1 MIELLYV
8 ILTVL
13 AAAGVVALV
22 ATKTELFM
30 RYIEDILTYC
40 SVVLI
45 LGVMLWVVGEVIGR
59 YVFNSPLP
67 GHLEGAEL
75 LLPMIVF
82 FGVSY
87 VQARDGHVGMTF
99 VVDALPKKVRR
110 VTDILSLIVSAL
122 TCAALAYFSSKNAW
136 LAWIYDD
143 VTMSPP
149 YWPVWPSAAVIP
161 LGYGMLSVRMMLQV
175 LQKMMPRRF
184 PPSIVEQSDLHMAE

>member
-1 MIELLYV
+1 MTELLYV
-8 ILTVL
+8 VIAALVVAGVL
-13 AAAGVVALV
+13 ALV
-22 ATKTELFM
+22 TARAEFLLRF
-30 RYIEDILTYC
+30 IEDILTYC
-40 SVVLI
+40 SVALI
-45 LGVMLWVVGEVIGR
+45 LGVMVWVCGEVIGR

-110 VTDILSLIVSAL
+110 VTDILSLIVSSL
-122 TCAALAYFSSKNAW
+122 TCAALAYFASKNAW
-136 LAWIYDD
+136 LAWDYED

-161 LGYGMLSVRMMLQV
+161 LGYGMLSIRMILQI
-175 LQKMMPRRF
+175 LQKLMPTRF
-184 PPSIVEQSDLHMAE
+184 PDPIVEHSDLHSAE

>member
-1 MIELLYV
+1 MSELLYV
-8 ILTVL
+8 VITVL
-13 AAAGVVALV
+13 VLTGVLALV
-22 ATKTELFM
+22 TIRAELFL
-30 RYIEDILTYC
+30 RVLEDLLTYC
-40 SVVLI
+40 SVGLI
-45 LGVMLWVVGEVIGR
+45 LCVMVWVCGEVIGR

-110 VTDILSLIVSAL
+110 VTDILSLIVSSL
-122 TCAALAYFSSKNAW
+122 TCAALAYFSSKTAW
-136 LAWIYDD
+136 LAWSYED

-161 LGYGMLSVRMMLQV
+161 LGYGMLSIRMILQI
-175 LQKMMPRRF
+175 LQKIMPDRF
-184 PPSIVEQSDLHMAE
+184 PGPIVEHSDLHSAE

>member
-1 MIELLYV
+1 MIELFYV
-8 ILTVL
+8 I
-13 AAAGVVALV
+13 AAILVVTGAMALV
-22 ATKTELFM
+22 TIKAELFM
-30 RYIEDILTYC
+30 RFIEDILTYC
-40 SVVLI
+40 SVALI
-45 LGVMLWVVGEVIGR
+45 LGVMLWVVSEVIAR

-110 VTDILSLIVSAL
+110 VTDILSLTVSAL
-122 TCAALAYFSSKNAW
+122 TCAALAYFASKNAW
-136 LAWIYDD
+136 LSYSYED

-149 YWPVWPSAAVIP
+149 FWPVWPSAAVIP
-161 LGYGMLSVRMMLQV
+161 MGYAMLAIRMQLQV
-175 LQKMMPRRF
+175 LQKLMPQRF
-184 PPSIVEQSDLHMAE
+184 PPDIVELSDLHVPE

>member
-1 MIELLYV
+1 MLELIYV
-8 ILTVL
+8 IVTVL
-13 AAAGVVALV
+13 VVTGAMALV
-22 ATKTELFM
+22 TIKAELFM
-30 RYIEDILTYC
+30 RFIEEVLTNC

-45 LGVMLWVVGEVIGR
+45 LGVMLWVVSEVIAR

-110 VTDILSLIVSAL
+110 VTDILSLTVSAL

-136 LAWIYDD
+136 LSYSYED

-161 LGYGMLSVRMMLQV
+161 LGYAVRMGLQV
-175 LQKMMPRRF
+175 LQKLMPQRF
-184 PPSIVEQSDLHMAE
+184 PPDIVEQSDLHVPE

>member
-136 LAWIYDD
+136 LAWSYED

-161 LGYGMLSVRMMLQV
+161 LGYGMLAFRMILQV
-175 LQKMMPRRF
+175 MQKLVPQKF
-184 PPSIVEQSDLHMAE
+184 PSPIVEHSDLHVAE

>member
-1 MIELLYV
+1 MTELLSV
-8 ILTVL
+8 IVT
-13 AAAGVVALV
+13 ALV
-22 ATKTELFM
+22 VFGALALITARAEFFM
-30 RYIEDILTYC
+30 RLFEDILTYC
-40 SVVLI
+40 SVALI
-45 LGVMLWVVGEVIGR
+45 LCVMVWVVAEVIAR
-59 YVFNSPLP
+59 YVFNAPLP

-110 VTDILSLIVSAL
+110 VTDILSLVVSAL

-136 LAWIYDD
+136 LAWDYDD

-161 LGYGMLSVRMMLQV
+161 LGYGMLAVRMLLQI
-175 LQKMMPRRF
+175 LQKLMPSRF
-184 PPSIVEQSDLHMAE
+184 PAHIVEHSDLHVAE

>member
-1 MIELLYV
+1 MLELIYV
-8 ILTVL
+8 IVTVL
-13 AAAGVVALV
+13 VVTGAMALV
-22 ATKTELFM
+22 TIKAELFM
-30 RYIEDILTYC
+30 RFIEEVLTNC

-45 LGVMLWVVGEVIGR
+45 LGVMLWVVSEVIAR

-110 VTDILSLIVSAL
+110 VTDILALTVSAL

-136 LAWIYDD
+136 LSYSYED

-161 LGYGMLSVRMMLQV
+161 LGYGMLAVRMGLQV
-175 LQKMMPRRF
+175 LQKLMPQRF
-184 PPSIVEQSDLHMAE
+184 PPDIVEQSDLHVPE

>member
-1 MIELLYV
+1 M
-8 ILTVL
+8 

-136 LAWIYDD
+136 LAWSYED

-161 LGYGMLSVRMMLQV
+161 LGYGMLAFRMILQV
-175 LQKMMPRRF
+175 MQKLVPQKF
-184 PPSIVEQSDLHMAE
+184 PSPIVEHSDLHVAE

>member
-1 MIELLYV
+1 M
-8 ILTVL
+8 

-122 TCAALAYFSSKNAW
+122 TCAALAYFASKNAW
-136 LAWIYDD
+136 LSWDYED

-161 LGYGMLSVRMMLQV
+161 LGYGMIAVRMLLQI
-175 LQKMMPRRF
+175 LQKLMPERF
-184 PPSIVEQSDLHMAE
+184 PPDIVEESDLHVTE

>member
-1 MIELLYV
+1 MFELSYV
-8 ILTVL
+8 IITVL
-13 AAAGVVALV
+13 VVTGAL
-22 ATKTELFM
+22 ALITIKAELM
-30 RYIEDILTYC
+30 LRIIEEFLTYC
-40 SVVLI
+40 STALI
-45 LGVMLWVVGEVIGR
+45 LLVMFWVVGEVIGR

-99 VVDALPKKVRR
+99 VIEALPKNVRR
-110 VTDILSLIVSAL
+110 VTDILSLIVSSL
-122 TCAALAYFSSKNAW
+122 TCAALAYFASKNVW

-161 LGYGMLSVRMMLQV
+161 LGYGMLSVRMILQI
-175 LQKMMPRRF
+175 LQKLMPGRF
-184 PPSIVEQSDLHMAE
+184 PKPIVEHSDLHVTE

>member
-1 MIELLYV
+1 MFELSYV
-8 ILTVL
+8 IITVL
-13 AAAGVVALV
+13 VVTGAL
-22 ATKTELFM
+22 ALITIKAELM
-30 RYIEDILTYC
+30 LRIIEEFLTYC
-40 SVVLI
+40 STALI
-45 LGVMLWVVGEVIGR
+45 LLVMFWVVGEVIGR

-99 VVDALPKKVRR
+99 VIEALPKNVRR
-110 VTDILSLIVSAL
+110 VTDILSLIVSSL
-122 TCAALAYFSSKNAW
+122 TCAALAYFASKNVW

-161 LGYGMLSVRMMLQV
+161 LGYGMLAVRMV
-175 LQKMMPRRF
+175 LQILQKLVPHRF
-184 PPSIVEQSDLHMAE
+184 PAPITEHSDLHVAE

>member
-1 MIELLYV
+1 MAELLYV
-8 ILTVL
+8 IGTVL
-13 AAAGVVALV
+13 AVFGALALV
-22 ATKTELFM
+22 TVRAELSM
-30 RYIEDILTYC
+30 RFFEDILTYC
-40 SVVLI
+40 SVALI
-45 LGVMLWVVGEVIGR
+45 LGVMFWVVAEVIAR

-99 VVDALPKKVRR
+99 VVEALPKKVRR

-136 LAWIYDD
+136 LAWSYDD
-143 VTMSPP
+143 VTMTPP

-161 LGYGMLSVRMMLQV
+161 LGYGMLAVRMLLQI
-175 LQKMMPRRF
+175 LQKLRPSRF
-184 PPSIVEQSDLHMAE
+184 PPPIVEHSDLHVTE

>member
-1 MIELLYV
+1 MLELIYV
-8 ILTVL
+8 IVTVL
-13 AAAGVVALV
+13 VVTGAMALV
-22 ATKTELFM
+22 TIKAELFM
-30 RYIEDILTYC
+30 RFIEEVLTNC

-45 LGVMLWVVGEVIGR
+45 LGVMLWVVSEVIAR

-110 VTDILSLIVSAL
+110 VTDILSLTVSAL

-136 LAWIYDD
+136 LSYSYED

-161 LGYGMLSVRMMLQV
+161 LGYGMLAVRMGLQV
-175 LQKMMPRRF
+175 LQKLMPQRF
-184 PPSIVEQSDLHMAE
+184 PPDIVEQSDLHVPE

>member
-1 MIELLYV
+1 MTELLYV
-8 ILTVL
+8 IVTVL
-13 AAAGVVALV
+13 VVAGAIALV
-22 ATKTELFM
+22 ATRAEFFM
-30 RYIEDILTYC
+30 RFIEDILTYC
-40 SVVLI
+40 SVFLI
-45 LGVMLWVVGEVIGR
+45 LCVMFWVVAEVIAR

-75 LLPMIVF
+75 LLPMIIF

-161 LGYGMLSVRMMLQV
+161 DRKSVV
-175 LQKMMPRRF
+175 
-184 PPSIVEQSDLHMAE
+184 

>member
-1 MIELLYV
+1 MTELLYV
-8 ILTVL
+8 VVTVL
-13 AAAGVVALV
+13 VVFGAL
-22 ATKTELFM
+22 ALITARAELFM
-30 RYIEDILTYC
+30 REVEDLLTYC
-40 SVVLI
+40 SVALI
-45 LGVMLWVVGEVIGR
+45 LGVMFWVVAEVIAR

-75 LLPMIVF
+75 LLPMMVF

-99 VVDALPKKVRR
+99 VVDALPIKVRR

-122 TCAALAYFSSKNAW
+122 TCAALAYFSSKTAW

-143 VTMSPP
+143 VTMTDP

-161 LGYGMLSVRMMLQV
+161 LGYGMLAVRMLLQI
-175 LQKMMPRRF
+175 LQKLMPTRF
-184 PPSIVEQSDLHMAE
+184 PPPIVEHSDLHVTE

>member
-1 MIELLYV
+1 MFELLYV
-8 ILTVL
+8 IVAVL
-13 AAAGVVALV
+13 VMTGAL
-22 ATKTELFM
+22 ALITARAELSL
-30 RYIEDILTYC
+30 RIIEDFLTYC
-40 SVVLI
+40 SVALI
-45 LGVMLWVVGEVIGR
+45 LGVMVWVCGEVIGR

-110 VTDILSLIVSAL
+110 VTDILSLIVSSL
-122 TCAALAYFSSKNAW
+122 TCAALAYFSSKTAW
-136 LAWIYDD
+136 LAWSYED

-161 LGYGMLSVRMMLQV
+161 LGYGMLSIRMILQV
-175 LQKMMPRRF
+175 LQKIMPDRF
-184 PPSIVEQSDLHMAE
+184 PGPIVEHSDLHSAE

>member
-1 MIELLYV
+1 MTELLYV
-8 ILTVL
+8 IVAVLVVLGVL
-13 AAAGVVALV
+13 ALITIRA
-22 ATKTELFM
+22 ELFM
-30 RYIEDILTYC
+30 RLIESILTYC
-40 SVVLI
+40 SVLLI
-45 LGVMLWVVGEVIGR
+45 LGVMVWVVAEVIGR

-122 TCAALAYFSSKNAW
+122 TCAALAYFASKNAW
-136 LAWIYDD
+136 LSWDYED

-161 LGYGMLSVRMMLQV
+161 LGYGMIAVRMLLQI
-175 LQKMMPRRF
+175 LQKLMPERF
-184 PPSIVEQSDLHMAE
+184 PPDIVEESDLHVTE

>member
-1 MIELLYV
+1 MLELLYV
-8 ILTVL
+8 IIAALVMTGVL
-13 AAAGVVALV
+13 ALV
-22 ATKTELFM
+22 TARAEFLL
-30 RYIEDILTYC
+30 RYIENILTYC
-40 SVVLI
+40 SVALI
-45 LGVMLWVVGEVIGR
+45 LGVMVWVCGEVIGR

-99 VVDALPKKVRR
+99 VVDALPKDVRR

-136 LAWIYDD
+136 LAWSYED

-161 LGYGMLSVRMMLQV
+161 LGYGMLSIRMILQI
-175 LQKMMPRRF
+175 LQKIMPARF
-184 PPSIVEQSDLHMAE
+184 PDPIVEHSDLHSAE

>member
-1 MIELLYV
+1 MSELLLV
-8 ILTVL
+8 IVIVL
-13 AAAGVVALV
+13 VVTGAMALV
-22 ATKTELFM
+22 TVKAEYSMRFM
-30 RYIEDILTYC
+30 ENSLTYC
-40 SVVLI
+40 SVLLI
-45 LGVMLWVVGEVIGR
+45 LGVMVWVVAEVIGR

-82 FGVSY
+82 FGISY

-99 VVDALPKKVRR
+99 VIDALPKKVRR
-110 VTDILSLIVSAL
+110 VTDILSLTVSAL

-136 LAWIYDD
+136 LAFDYED

-161 LGYGMLSVRMMLQV
+161 LGYGMIATRMSLQI
-175 LQKMMPRRF
+175 LQKLMPDRF
-184 PPSIVEQSDLHMAE
+184 PPAIVEHSDLHVAE

>member
-1 MIELLYV
+1 MPEILYV
-8 ILTVL
+8 IFAVL
-13 AAAGVVALV
+13 AVFGALALITV
-22 ATKTELFM
+22 RAELCM
-30 RYIEDILTYC
+30 RLIEEFLTYC
-40 SVVLI
+40 SVVI
-45 LGVMLWVVGEVIGR
+45 IICVMFWVVAEVIGR

-122 TCAALAYFSSKNAW
+122 TCAALAYFASKNVW

-161 LGYGMLSVRMMLQV
+161 LGYGMLAVRMV
-175 LQKMMPRRF
+175 LQILQKLVPHRF
-184 PPSIVEQSDLHMAE
+184 PAPITEHSDLHVAE

>member
-1 MIELLYV
+1 MSELLYV
-8 ILTVL
+8 II
-13 AAAGVVALV
+13 AALV
-22 ATKTELFM
+22 VTGALAFVTVRAEIIL
-30 RYIEDILTYC
+30 RHIETILTYC
-40 SVVLI
+40 SVLLIICVL
-45 LGVMLWVVGEVIGR
+45 VWVVAEVIGR

-99 VVDALPKKVRR
+99 VIEALPKRVRR
-110 VTDILSLIVSAL
+110 VTDIISLAVSAL
-122 TCAALAYFSSKNAW
+122 TCAALAYFGAKAAW
-136 LAWIYDD
+136 LAYIYED

-161 LGYGMLSVRMMLQV
+161 MGYGLLAIRMVMQGM
-175 LQKMMPRRF
+175 QKVAPDRF
-184 PPSIVEQSDLHMAE
+184 PEPIVDTSEIHATE

>member
-1 MIELLYV
+1 MLELIYV
-8 ILTVL
+8 IVTVL
-13 AAAGVVALV
+13 VVTGAMALV
-22 ATKTELFM
+22 TIKAELFM
-30 RYIEDILTYC
+30 RFIEEVLTNC

-45 LGVMLWVVGEVIGR
+45 LGVMLWVVSEVIAR

-110 VTDILSLIVSAL
+110 VTDILSLTVSAL

-136 LAWIYDD
+136 LSYSYED

-149 YWPVWPSAAVIP
+149 YWPVWP
-161 LGYGMLSVRMMLQV
+161 
-175 LQKMMPRRF
+175 
-184 PPSIVEQSDLHMAE
+184 

>member
-1 MIELLYV
+1 MFELAFV
-8 ILTVL
+8 ITIVL
-13 AAAGVVALV
+13 VVAGLLALV
-22 ATKTELFM
+22 VARAEIIM
-30 RYIEDILTYC
+30 RRIEDFLIYC
-40 SVVLI
+40 SVALI
-45 LGVMLWVVGEVIGR
+45 LGVMAWVVSEVIAR

-99 VVDALPKKVRR
+99 IVDALPKNVRR
-110 VTDILSLIVSAL
+110 YTDIVTLAVSAL
-122 TCAALAYFSSKNAW
+122 TCAALSYFASKNAW
-136 LAWIYDD
+136 LSWDYED

-161 LGYGMLSVRMMLQV
+161 LGYGMLSVRMILQI
-175 LQKMMPRRF
+175 LERIMPDRF
-184 PPSIVEQSDLHMAE
+184 PPAIVEDSDLHASE

>member
-1 MIELLYV
+1 MSELLLIIV
-8 ILTVL
+8 IVL
-13 AAAGVVALV
+13 VVTGAMALV
-22 ATKTELFM
+22 TVKAEYSM
-30 RYIEDILTYC
+30 RFAENMLTYC
-40 SVVLI
+40 SVMLI
-45 LGVMLWVVGEVIGR
+45 LGVMFWVVAEVIGR

-82 FGVSY
+82 FGISY

-99 VVDALPKKVRR
+99 VIDALPKKVRR
-110 VTDILSLIVSAL
+110 VTDIFSLAVSAL

-136 LAWIYDD
+136 LAFDYED

-161 LGYGMLSVRMMLQV
+161 LGYGMIATRMSLQI
-175 LQKMMPRRF
+175 LQKLMPDRF
-184 PPSIVEQSDLHMAE
+184 PPAIVEHSDLHVAE

>member
-1 MIELLYV
+1 MRFIEEV
-8 ILTVL
+8 LTN
-13 AAAGVVALV
+13 
-22 ATKTELFM
+22 
-30 RYIEDILTYC
+30 C

-45 LGVMLWVVGEVIGR
+45 LGVMLWVVSEVIAR

-110 VTDILSLIVSAL
+110 VTDILSLTVSAL

-136 LAWIYDD
+136 LSYSYED

-161 LGYGMLSVRMMLQV
+161 LGYGMLAVRMGLQV
-175 LQKMMPRRF
+175 LQKLMPQRF
-184 PPSIVEQSDLHMAE
+184 PPDIVEQSDLHVPE

>member
-1 MIELLYV
+1 MSELLYV
-8 ILTVL
+8 IVTLL
-13 AAAGVVALV
+13 VVAGAIALV
-22 ATKTELFM
+22 SIKAELFM
-30 RYIEDILTYC
+30 RLLEDMLTYC
-40 SVVLI
+40 SVALI
-45 LGVMLWVVGEVIGR
+45 LGVMCWVVAEVIAR

-99 VVDALPKKVRR
+99 VVDALPKRIRR

-122 TCAALAYFSSKNAW
+122 TCAALAYFASKNAW
-136 LAWIYDD
+136 LAWDYED

-161 LGYGMLSVRMMLQV
+161 LGYGMLAVRMLLQV
-175 LQKMMPRRF
+175 LQKLTPDRF
-184 PPSIVEQSDLHMAE
+184 PAPIVEHSDLYVTK

>member
-1 MIELLYV
+1 MAELLYV
-8 ILTVL
+8 IVTVL
-13 AAAGVVALV
+13 VVFGALALITV
-22 ATKTELFM
+22 RAELFM
-30 RYIEDILTYC
+30 RDVEDILTYC
-40 SVVLI
+40 SVALI
-45 LGVMLWVVGEVIGR
+45 LGVMFWVVAEVIGR

-75 LLPMIVF
+75 LLPMMVF

-122 TCAALAYFSSKNAW
+122 TCAALAYFSSKTAW

-143 VTMSPP
+143 VTMTPP

-161 LGYGMLSVRMMLQV
+161 LGYGMLAVRMELQI
-175 LQKMMPRRF
+175 LQKLMPNRF
-184 PPSIVEQSDLHMAE
+184 PPPIVELSDLHVTE

>member
-1 MIELLYV
+1 MLELLYV
-8 ILTVL
+8 IVSVL
-13 AAAGVVALV
+13 VVTGALALFAARAEIL
-22 ATKTELFM
+22 M
-30 RYIEDILTYC
+30 RYFEDILTYC
-40 SVVLI
+40 GVTLI
-45 LGVMLWVVGEVIGR
+45 LCVMVWVVAEVIGR

-99 VVDALPKKVRR
+99 VVDALPVNVRR
-110 VTDILSLIVSAL
+110 VTDVLSLVVSAL
-122 TCAALAYFSSKNAW
+122 TCAALAYFSSKTAW
-136 LAWIYDD
+136 LAWIYED

-161 LGYGMLSVRMMLQV
+161 LGYGMLAVRMLLQV
-175 LQKMMPRRF
+175 LQQLMPDSF
-184 PPSIVEQSDLHMAE
+184 PPPIVEHSDLHVTE

>member
-1 MIELLYV
+1 MLELLYLIIAV
-8 ILTVL
+8 LVVFGALALITVR
-13 AAAGVVALV
+13 A
-22 ATKTELFM
+22 ELFM
-30 RYIEDILTYC
+30 RLIENILTYC

-45 LGVMLWVVGEVIGR
+45 ICVMFWVVGEVIGR

-99 VVDALPKKVRR
+99 VVEALPKKVRR
-110 VTDILSLIVSAL
+110 VTDILSLIVSVL
-122 TCAALAYFSSKNAW
+122 TCAALAYFASKNVW

-161 LGYGMLSVRMMLQV
+161 LGYGMLAVRMV
-175 LQKMMPRRF
+175 LQILQKLVPHRF
-184 PPSIVEQSDLHMAE
+184 PSPIVEHSDLHVAE

>member
-1 MIELLYV
+1 MLELLYV
-8 ILTVL
+8 IVAVL
-13 AAAGVVALV
+13 VMTGAL
-22 ATKTELFM
+22 ALITARAELSL
-30 RYIEDILTYC
+30 RIIEDILTYC
-40 SVVLI
+40 SVALI
-45 LGVMLWVVGEVIGR
+45 LGVMVWVCGEVIGR

-110 VTDILSLIVSAL
+110 VTDILSLIVSSL
-122 TCAALAYFSSKNAW
+122 TCAALAYFSSKTAW
-136 LAWIYDD
+136 LAWSYED

-161 LGYGMLSVRMMLQV
+161 LGYGMLSIRMILQI
-175 LQKMMPRRF
+175 LQKIMPDRF
-184 PPSIVEQSDLHMAE
+184 PGPIVEHSDLHSAE